1 VEQGLR
7 DRVFP
12 GAVLL
17 VSKNNT
23 VLFLKAYGYANI
35 FSRQQMTI
43 ETIFDLA
50 SLTKPLATTLSVM
63 KLVQDGE
70 LDFAQKVA
78 SVLSQFNDSQK
89 GSMTIKH
96 LLAHQSG
103 FPDHRP
109 YYFKLDKVPSGKRQ
123 QMLRQ
128 LLIKEPLLSSPGERF
143 VYSDLGF
150 MVLQWLVESISKQ
163 RLSTY
168 VAEQV
173 YPLYGIAPSKSAGL
187 HFRGVGNTC
196 SKREFAATERCPW
209 RNTLLDGVVHDE
221 NAYVM
226 GGVGGH
232 AGLFGTATDVHD
244 LVSANISDYYGLS
257 KRPVFEKYFM
267 ETCFGQGGHFDRPLG
282 FDIPTLPQPSC
293 GSYFSSNSV
302 GHLGFT
308 GTSFWIDLDRAITVI
323 FLTNR
328 IHPSRANG
336 KIKAF
341 RPQLHDGVM
350 ESLKAVSKPL
360 SAPIK
365 NG

>member
-1 VEQGLR
+1 MMEKIDKIVEQGLR

-109 YYFKLDKVPSGKRQ
+109 YYFKLGKVPSEKRQ

-128 LLIKEPLLSSPGERF
+128 LLIKEPLLSSPGARF

-168 VAEQV
+168 VKEQV
-173 YPLYGIAPSKSAGL
+173 YPLYKISPAKSAGL
-187 HFRGVGNTC
+187 HFRGVGNTRP
-196 SKREFAATERCPW
+196 KRAFAATELCPW

-267 ETCFGQGGHFDRPLG
+267 EACFGQGGHFDRPLG
-282 FDIPTLPQPSC
+282 FDIPALSRPSC

-308 GTSFWIDLDRAITVI
+308 GTSFWTDLDRTITVI
-323 FLTNR
+323 LLTNR
-328 IHPSRANG
+328 IHPSRSNG

-341 RPQLHDGVM
+341 RPQLHDVIM
-350 ESLKAVSKPL
+350 ESLKL
-360 SAPIK
+360 E
-365 NG
+365 